1 MKNFFKDGY
10 DTILKLLVTQ
20 LGMTMFGVMITLVT
34 RVLPGAAEKDK
45 DPMLLVA
52 SGASVLLYLVL
63 LYMHIWEKGARDRIK
78 VDGGR
83 MNKNLYKGLLFSL
96 VANSINI
103 ICGLIMCVTYPFIE
117 NESSA
122 AFQLFGSANDIA
134 RMIQG
139 MYVGFIN
146 YFSPDAT
153 STSPLLFL
161 AIVIP
166 AIAVTSLGYILGFSN
181 FRLFGTPKNQKR

>member
-10 DTILKLLVTQ
+10 DTILRLFVTQ

-34 RVLPGAAEKDK
+34 RVMPGASEKEK

-52 SGASVLLYLVL
+52 SGASILLYLVI
-63 LYMHIWEKGARDRIK
+63 LYMHIWEKGAKDRIK

-83 MNKNLYKGLLFSL
+83 MQKNLLKGLWFSL
-96 VANSINI
+96 IANSINL
-103 ICGLIMCVTYPFIE
+103 ICGITMCVTYPFIE
-117 NESSA
+117 NEASI

-139 MYVGFIN
+139 MYVGLIN
-146 YFSPDAT
+146 YFSPTAT
-153 STSPLLFL
+153 TTSPLLFL
-161 AIVIP
+161 AIIIP
-166 AIAVTSLGYILGFSN
+166 AVAVTAFGYILGFSN
-181 FRLFGTPKNQKR
+181 FKLFGSSQKRN